1 MIQRYLKILSYGIKL
16 SKLYLV
22 LRIFQLILSSASS
35 AFSLLLPKMLLNAI
49 ATKNLKTVLI
59 ILSLS
64 FFVST
69 INSLIDRFLSPK
81 LSWLREK
88 INAKIVDN
96 FLQKSINLDL
106 EYFDQPDAYDKYTI
120 AFERCCAIVQG
131 AFDILLSFIS
141 SLLQIGLV
149 VYVLSWIS
157 PVVLLVFLTVCALQ
171 TYINNLIQLDN
182 YKYQKFMNQHNRKL
196 NYLYRLFYIPEFMR
210 DIRANDIMRFIF
222 TKKQKVTEKVLS
234 DTYST
239 NQKVSTKNLTG
250 KRRVLSLHPE
260 YQPSS
265 PHYRTRHCHNK
276 SIRKRTRL
284 WTSQRMP
291 YPGRSSRRICI
302 QLRRRLVSVRSGNP
316 QQIRNISTT
325 RWFREV

>member
-120 AFERCCAIVQG
+120 ALEPLAARVGLDAQSICAGVV
-131 AFDILLSFIS
+131 
-141 SLLQIGLV
+141 GLPLNV
-149 VYVLSWIS
+149 
-157 PVVLLVFLTVCALQ
+157 AA
-171 TYINNLIQLDN
+171 QL
-182 YKYQKFMNQHNRKL
+182 FREPSIFF
-196 NYLYRLFYIPEFMR
+196 YRLFRHSFR
-210 DIRANDIMRFIF
+210 LDW
-222 TKKQKVTEKVLS
+222 LS
-234 DTYST
+234 MCCLGFRLSFCWYS
-239 NQKVSTKNLTG
+239 
-250 KRRVLSLHPE
+250 
-260 YQPSS
+260 
-265 PHYRTRHCHNK
+265 
-276 SIRKRTRL
+276 
-284 WTSQRMP
+284 
-291 YPGRSSRRICI
+291 
-302 QLRRRLVSVRSGNP
+302 
-316 QQIRNISTT
+316 
-325 RWFREV
+325 

>member
-196 NYLYRLFYIPEFMR
+196 VFHEVMPGMNTR
-210 DIRANDIMRFIF
+210 
-222 TKKQKVTEKVLS
+222 
-234 DTYST
+234 
-239 NQKVSTKNLTG
+239 
-250 KRRVLSLHPE
+250 SLV
-260 YQPSS
+260 
-265 PHYRTRHCHNK
+265 
-276 SIRKRTRL
+276 
-284 WTSQRMP
+284 
-291 YPGRSSRRICI
+291 G
-302 QLRRRLVSVRSGNP
+302 SVRC
-316 QQIRNISTT
+316 
-325 RWFREV
+325 V

>member
-96 FLQKSINLDL
+96 FLQKSILTSRTL
-106 EYFDQPDAYDKYTI
+106 M
-120 AFERCCAIVQG
+120 
-131 AFDILLSFIS
+131 IS
-141 SLLQIGLV
+141 IRLPLNV
-149 VYVLSWIS
+149 
-157 PVVLLVFLTVCALQ
+157 AA
-171 TYINNLIQLDN
+171 QL
-182 YKYQKFMNQHNRKL
+182 FREPSIFF
-196 NYLYRLFYIPEFMR
+196 YRLFRHSFR
-210 DIRANDIMRFIF
+210 LDW
-222 TKKQKVTEKVLS
+222 LS
-234 DTYST
+234 MCCLGFRLSFCWYS
-239 NQKVSTKNLTG
+239 
-250 KRRVLSLHPE
+250 
-260 YQPSS
+260 
-265 PHYRTRHCHNK
+265 
-276 SIRKRTRL
+276 
-284 WTSQRMP
+284 
-291 YPGRSSRRICI
+291 
-302 QLRRRLVSVRSGNP
+302 
-316 QQIRNISTT
+316 
-325 RWFREV
+325 

>member
-96 FLQKSINLDL
+96 FLQKSINLDR
-106 EYFDQPDAYDKYTI
+106 K
-120 AFERCCAIVQG
+120 
-131 AFDILLSFIS
+131 S
-141 SLLQIGLV
+141 V
-149 VYVLSWIS
+149 V
-157 PVVLLVFLTVCALQ
+157 
-171 TYINNLIQLDN
+171 
-182 YKYQKFMNQHNRKL
+182 
-196 NYLYRLFYIPEFMR
+196 
-210 DIRANDIMRFIF
+210 
-222 TKKQKVTEKVLS
+222 
-234 DTYST
+234 
-239 NQKVSTKNLTG
+239 
-250 KRRVLSLHPE
+250 
-260 YQPSS
+260 
-265 PHYRTRHCHNK
+265 
-276 SIRKRTRL
+276 
-284 WTSQRMP
+284 
-291 YPGRSSRRICI
+291 
-302 QLRRRLVSVRSGNP
+302 
-316 QQIRNISTT
+316 
-325 RWFREV
+325 

>member
-81 LSWLREK
+81 LSWLRE
-88 INAKIVDN
+88 
-96 FLQKSINLDL
+96 QKSINLDL

-291 YPGRSSRRICI
+291 YPGRSSRRVCI
-302 QLRRRLVSVRSGNP
+302 QLRRRLVSVHSGNP